1 MLADRAGQS
10 GTGHGRSPLRMI
22 SCFLCASGPKVI
34 YLISIINGCW
44 IRLAVAIFLIG
55 NRYDQYQRG
64 SQVQIRH
71 WKKNYIYTSFVVE
84 ILKAQRR
91 EDKTAVGTTLPPLTT
106 ATMKVDSPIFDSRSK
121 ESSKMS
127 PDIDVTRSP
136 LTDVRVGETTVKDWT
151 DAEERKVR
159 RK

>member
-1 MLADRAGQS
+1 MLDPS
-10 GTGHGRSPLRMI
+10 CRSNLFNRQPIRPI
-22 SCFLCASGPKVI
+22 SA
-34 YLISIINGCW
+34 
-44 IRLAVAIFLIG
+44 
-55 NRYDQYQRG
+55 
-64 SQVQIRH
+64 
-71 WKKNYIYTSFVVE
+71 WKPSSDKTLKENYIYTPFVVE

-106 ATMKVDSPIFDSRSK
+106 ATMKVDSSIFDSRSK